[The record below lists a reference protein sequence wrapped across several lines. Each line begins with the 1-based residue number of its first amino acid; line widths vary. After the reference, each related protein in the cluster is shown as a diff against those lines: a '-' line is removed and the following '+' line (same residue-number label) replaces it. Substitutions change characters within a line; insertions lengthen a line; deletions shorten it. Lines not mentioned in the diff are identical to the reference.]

1 MVNNVTSSSLLE
13 ATGMDDRN
21 DGNVTYLSLLVFKWA
36 VEQQHARVLD
46 LSPHLGV
53 GYILV
58 EHDAIQDLT
67 KKNHKEVRNGRRT
80 KKPTAADYAMKP
92 HQASVEYRIETFNI
106 SQYHISSRPV
116 STFWIYRIE
125 PPRFRPLSPVL
136 PVFFIMQNEKKR
148 PTRYMY
154 PFHVSFIGVTTSLS
168 LQHACSM

>member
-1 MVNNVTSSSLLE
+1 MRWQHHGILNHRPRISRSQNITEEHGAARREELRTVNNFTSSSLLE

-67 KKNHKEVRNGRRT
+67 KKNHIEVRNGRRT

-92 HQASVEYRIETFNI
+92 HQVSVEYRIETFNI
-106 SQYHISSRPV
+106 
-116 STFWIYRIE
+116 
-125 PPRFRPLSPVL
+125 
-136 PVFFIMQNEKKR
+136 
-148 PTRYMY
+148 
-154 PFHVSFIGVTTSLS
+154 
-168 LQHACSM
+168 